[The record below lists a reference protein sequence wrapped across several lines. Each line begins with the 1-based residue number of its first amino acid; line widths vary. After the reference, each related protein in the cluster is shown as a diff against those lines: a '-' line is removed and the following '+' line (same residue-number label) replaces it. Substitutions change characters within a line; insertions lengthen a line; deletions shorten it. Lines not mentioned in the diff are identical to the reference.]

1 MALPDANALRAFPSG
16 VPNALKA
23 FPSGVPNAKY
33 LAFGTPNTKNHLT
46 VGVLNAKTFGTNEQY
61 RSKFGTIR
69 TQMPNQKK
77 NFLFHF
83 FSLLSILYSI
93 FLFLLTNLS
102 LSLLTRV
109 LSLSLFLL

>member
-1 MALPDANALRAFPSG
+1 M
-16 VPNALKA
+16 
-23 FPSGVPNAKY
+23 PNAKY

-46 VGVLNAKTFGTNEQY
+46 VGVLNDKTFGTSEQY

-69 TQMPNQKK
+69 TQMPNRKKK
-77 NFLFHF
+77 NLLQF
-83 FSLLSILYSI
+83 FSLLSILYLI
-93 FLFLLTNLS
+93 FLSLLTNLS